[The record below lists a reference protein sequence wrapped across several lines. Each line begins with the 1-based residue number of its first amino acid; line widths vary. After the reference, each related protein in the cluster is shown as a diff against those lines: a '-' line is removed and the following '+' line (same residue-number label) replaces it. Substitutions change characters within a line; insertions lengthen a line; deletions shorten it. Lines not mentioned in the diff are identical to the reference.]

1 MQQQSF
7 LIAVTKCLFIL
18 FTRRTRQYK
27 CIITISICL
36 LLIPGFALYIF
47 IGFGELFCVHY
58 VETVNTIFFQ
68 KNYNVLWF
76 SRLFPFSHLDKR
88 EDMTGREWVKFKT
101 SLIPHDREESIQFF
115 YLYLSACVL
124 GVLVLLTTWT
134 SVIFLFQSINWE
146 T

>member
-27 CIITISICL
+27 CIITISVCL

-47 IGFGELFCVHY
+47 IGFGELLCVHY

-76 SRLFPFSHLDKR
+76 SRSFPFSHLDKR

-115 YLYLSACVL
+115 YLYLSAYVL